1 MLLQILA
8 FGINKSPKKLSRK
21 LEPYPGRENFYH
33 WLVFFFF
40 FPSSKSLFG
49 ECKCARLLTQAFLC
63 IWWLELSGPKWVTI
77 HFWNGNEVSLSLRAL
92 GPRPRQD
99 MAEPGVINFSADLRA
114 VLGHWSHVTQNRDGV
129 TADKLQGD
137 RLKPWEKKS
146 LEVRSKKKNE
156 LMD

>member
-33 WLVFFFF
+33 WLVFFSFSLPQSHCLVSVSVQDF
-40 FPSSKSLFG
+40 WLRPSFASDGLN
-49 ECKCARLLTQAFLC
+49 
-63 IWWLELSGPKWVTI
+63 SGPKWVTI